1 MSASTEKKEEPI
13 LEDLVKEITKLK
25 EQIDY
30 FKEEINILNIDK
42 QMKNLKINFLEQRT
56 RIQDEQILDLKATLS
71 KRLDKIEE
79 KIKKGKIIEENK
91 DEDNKKGQDI
101 KKEEEKNEENKNDEV
116 NKIEEAM
123 KGELKSL
130 GSQLQELEKIKL
142 IKYGNQITEKKKEE
156 KIAEDDGRMDFKF
169 KKDLATNAVKKSSGT
184 QNFSAFKTLKGD
196 AMLCWAT
203 DEKTI
208 ELFDL
213 EKETPIKTKKDAHT
227 KDIYCCRHFLDIKT
241 NSDLLISSSYD
252 NSIKVWNVE
261 NMDSPIVS
269 IDKPHSSG
277 FIFSCCVLSHEKL
290 NENYI
295 LSSADN
301 DAIKVFDFKGK
312 LIKEG
317 IKFNGYINLLSTYY
331 DKKEDKFLVIDANS
345 RNIEVFDF
353 NDLSKSFRY
362 FKLKIDCV
370 HSYFIIF
377 ENESM
382 SQVQLIDSNM
392 NGFIHIWDFH
402 TAECLKS
409 IPIETAIN
417 GICLWDKQYA
427 ISTGKNKQVKVIDL
441 NEGKVIRSLEV
452 HTKDTLSVQKI
463 NLAKYGDCLI
473 THGLDKCLKLW
484 SF

>member
-1 MSASTEKKEEPI
+1 MSTQQEKNETES
-13 LEDLVKEITKLK
+13 LEDLKKEITKLK

-30 FKEEINILNIDK
+30 FKEEINILNIDR

-56 RIQDEQILDLKATLS
+56 RIQDEQILDLKTTLT
-71 KRLDKIEE
+71 KRIEKIEE
-79 KIKKGKIIEENK
+79 KIKNGKIIEDKVDDNKEDQESKKGEIDIKENK
-91 DEDNKKGQDI
+91 K
-101 KKEEEKNEENKNDEV
+101 DEV
-116 NKIEEAM
+116 SKIEDAM

-156 KIAEDDGRMDFKF
+156 KIAEDDGRMDLKF

-184 QNFSAFKTLKGD
+184 QNFSVFKSLKGD
-196 AMLCWAT
+196 AILCWAT

-208 ELFDL
+208 ELYDL
-213 EKETPIKTKKDAHT
+213 EKETPIKAKKDAHT
-227 KDIYCCRHFLDIKT
+227 KDIYCCRHFIDKKT
-241 NSDLLISSSYD
+241 NSDLLISSSYE
-252 NSIKVWNVE
+252 NSIKVWNVD
-261 NMDSPIVS
+261 NMDAPIVMV
-269 IDKPHSSG
+269 DKPHSSG
-277 FIFSCCVLSHEKL
+277 FIFSCCILSHEKL
-290 NENYI
+290 NKNYI

-301 DAIKVFDFKGK
+301 DAIKVFDFNGK
-312 LIKEG
+312 FIKEG

-353 NDLSKSFRY
+353 NDLSKSYRY

-370 HSYFIIF
+370 HSFFIVY
-377 ENESM
+377 ENENTN
-382 SQVQLIDSNM
+382 QVQLIDSNM

-417 GICLWDKQYA
+417 GICLWDNQYA
-427 ISTGKNKQVKVIDL
+427 ISTGKNKQIKIIDL
-441 NEGKVIRSLEV
+441 NEGKVIRSLEF

-463 NLAKYGDCLI
+463 NLTKYGDCLI
-473 THGLDKCLKLW
+473 SHGLDKCLKLW
-484 SF
+484 TF